1 MPVPFLLEIGC
12 EEIPDWMIVPAL
24 KSLQE
29 LLEKVIAENNLGG
42 TVSWTD
48 ATPRRLVIYIED
60 LKERQDDTEEV
71 VMGPPKA
78 APPAAVAGFAK
89 KQGVDPAALKTVK
102 SGKGEYYSI
111 VKSVIG
117 RDTKAILA
125 DALPTVIGKI
135 YFPKTMYWT
144 GKAGFRFIRPI
155 RWLVALLGETV
166 VEFEL
171 AGVKSSNITRGH
183 RKLGGSSVMVTIDNY
198 RQVLKD
204 NYVLVMASE
213 RRAKI
218 RAEIKKLGTHIKPDP
233 GLLDTLVYITEYPTV
248 ITGEF
253 DKQFLELPEEVLVTV
268 MRHHQKYFSVLKPPP
283 ATTQALTGTTTQAPT
298 GTTAKV
304 PEVGGASFSLRGA
317 SAPPD
322 LEHSS
327 ASAPTSTLAPA
338 FVAVMNTSADP
349 DGLVRKGNERVL
361 RARFNDARFF
371 YQNDQH
377 KKLADRVTDLEKV
390 TFQAKLGTYLEKTNR
405 VVDLVLELGG
415 NKFAERAATLAK
427 TDLTTE
433 MVKEFTD
440 LQGIVGGLYAKA
452 QGEPEPVWRAIYEHY
467 KPLSMEDGI
476 PSTPEGRIL
485 AVADKLDTLRGY
497 FEIGLVPSGSKDP
510 FALRRAAQG
519 VVKILVEGEM
529 DLPLTTLIGSNEALK
544 DFMLDRVRYYFK
556 EVRGFKYDE
565 VNAVLKAGAENLVD
579 VAARLEAVQ
588 AVRPTEDFEPLAAA
602 FKRIQNILKQAGVQP
617 ASGPIQQQLLDP
629 GPEREL
635 YERFQSLRDEI
646 ASADYTAALEAI
658 ASIRPQV
665 DHFFDKVMVN
675 VPDEAVRANRLKLL
689 GSLLVEFSTIADFSE
704 IVTQ

>member
-24 KSLQE
+24 KNLQE
-29 LLEKVIAENNLGG
+29 LFEKVVAEHNLGG
-42 TVSWTD
+42 QVVWTD
-48 ATPRRLVIYIED
+48 ATPRRLVLYAEGMSPRQED
-60 LKERQDDTEEV
+60 SEEV
-71 VMGPPKA
+71 IMGPPKA

-89 KQGVDPAALKTVK
+89 KMGVDPSALRVLK

-111 VKSVIG
+111 VKSVVG
-117 RDTKAILA
+117 RDSKAILGE
-125 DALPTVIGKI
+125 ALPGVISKI

-155 RWLVALLGETV
+155 RWLVALLGTDIV
-166 VEFEL
+166 DFEL
-171 AGVKSSNITRGH
+171 AGVKSGNITRGH
-183 RKLGGSSVMVTIDNY
+183 RKLGSSAITVTIDDY
-198 RQVLKD
+198 RQQLK
-204 NYVLVMASE
+204 NNFVLVMASE

-218 RAEIKKLGTHIKPDP
+218 RAEIKKLEVHIKPDP
-233 GLLDTLVYITEYPTV
+233 ALLDTLVYITEYPTA
-248 ITGEF
+248 IAGQF

-268 MRHHQKYFSVLKPPP
+268 MRHHQKYFSVED
-283 ATTQALTGTTTQAPT
+283 GF
-298 GTTAKV
+298 GN
-304 PEVGGASFSLRGA
+304 
-317 SAPPD
+317 
-322 LEHSS
+322 
-327 ASAPTSTLAPA
+327 LAPA
-338 FVAVMNTSADP
+338 FVAIMNTAADSG
-349 DGLVRKGNERVL
+349 GLVRKGNERVL

-371 YQNDQH
+371 YQNDQKH
-377 KKLADRVTDLEKV
+377 KKLVDRVTDLEKV
-390 TFQAKLGTYLEKTNR
+390 TFQAKLGTYLEKTHR
-405 VVDLVLELGG
+405 VVDLVQEIGG
-415 NKFAERAATLAK
+415 GKDAERAAMLAK

-452 QGEPEPVWRAIYEHY
+452 QGESEAVWRAIYEHY
-467 KPLSMEDGI
+467 KPVSMEDSI
-476 PSTPEGRIL
+476 PSTREGRYL

-529 DLPLTTLIGSNEALK
+529 KLPLSILIGENEALRE
-544 DFMLDRVRYYFK
+544 FMVDRVRYYFK

-565 VNAVLKAGAENLVD
+565 VNAVLKAGADDLVD
-579 VAARLEAVQ
+579 VNARLEAVQ
-588 AVRPTEDFEPLAAA
+588 AVRPTADFEPLAAA
-602 FKRIQNILKQAGVQP
+602 FKRIQNILKQSGVQP
-617 ASGPIQQQLLDP
+617 VSGPLVETLLEP
-629 GPEREL
+629 GAEREL
-635 YERFQSLRDEI
+635 YHRFQTLREEI
-646 ASADYTAALEAI
+646 ANAGYPAALEAI

-665 DHFFDKVMVN
+665 DRFFDKVMVN